1 MAASG
6 CATDSSGS
14 SEISCKENDCLTSQP
29 TQGKD
34 YTLISYLKANKSKFS
49 WQGTFKQLLQF
60 AEQHLGLTHELTK
73 VSESE
78 TKKTIKTEQIILNWF
93 CSTGTLQIQGSQAT
107 NCKTSILQLLNDKSE
122 TDEEN
127 ASRRPSH
134 NVGTNETSVVL
145 VDNLETEYPSDE
157 AVSLTVFTEE
167 VRNIWSEIEAIR
179 GKFVESYQLKESEN
193 ESSNI
198 QEIHTLKQKNQDLL
212 NEICILKDQLRE
224 QNNALKS
231 VSEERDSYRTALQI
245 LTKEINAIKE
255 KDLSP
260 APSPTDPDP
269 DHGGSS
275 TYPNTQPNKSYLTTS
290 DSAPQR
296 YRRNSAISKNAN
308 HSTNLTSKSNEPH
321 TGSTSNAQTNKP
333 VTVIAGDSIIQNIR
347 GWSLSKANKVV
358 VKSFPG
364 ATTEDMEDF
373 IKPILRKEPD
383 NIIIHVGTNDV
394 KAQEPRL
401 TAEGIVNLALQIEGD
416 APNTNLTISGLTTR
430 ADDKEGNVSI
440 VNKILKKFCR
450 QNHWNFIEHDN
461 INQTHLNR
469 GGLHLS
475 KSGTA
480 LLAQNFRNYID

>member
-1 MAASG
+1 M
-6 CATDSSGS
+6 
-14 SEISCKENDCLTSQP
+14 
-29 TQGKD
+29 
-34 YTLISYLKANKSKFS
+34 
-49 WQGTFKQLLQF
+49 
-60 AEQHLGLTHELTK
+60 
-73 VSESE
+73 
-78 TKKTIKTEQIILNWF
+78 
-93 CSTGTLQIQGSQAT
+93 
-107 NCKTSILQLLNDKSE
+107 
-122 TDEEN
+122 
-127 ASRRPSH
+127 
-134 NVGTNETSVVL
+134 
-145 VDNLETEYPSDE
+145 
-157 AVSLTVFTEE
+157 
-167 VRNIWSEIEAIR
+167 
-179 GKFVESYQLKESEN
+179 
-193 ESSNI
+193 
-198 QEIHTLKQKNQDLL
+198 
-212 NEICILKDQLRE
+212 
-224 QNNALKS
+224 
-231 VSEERDSYRTALQI
+231 
-245 LTKEINAIKE
+245 
-255 KDLSP
+255 
-260 APSPTDPDP
+260 
-269 DHGGSS
+269 
-275 TYPNTQPNKSYLTTS
+275 TTS

-333 VTVIAGDSIIQNIR
+333 VTVIAGDSIIQNFR

-373 IKPILRKEPD
+373 IKPIIRKEPD